1 MNGLLSL
8 YNTYTVNDIMRKDST
23 GSRLMNTVY
32 VLVLLMLPFVDQL
45 YYTPCLPTLI
55 NNYLFNIPVNGI
67 RIIKKKLKLKNFKK
81 I

>member
-1 MNGLLSL
+1 MS
-8 YNTYTVNDIMRKDST
+8 VEI
-23 GSRLMNTVY
+23 TVY

-67 RIIKKKLKLKNFKK
+67 LSNKIKLSMYLVTQASSLNEMMQSCKGFSHVSKM
-81 I
+81 